1 MFDLTGKVALVTG
14 ATKGIGRAIAFAM
27 AEAGAQVV
35 VSSRDEARCRDTAR
49 AINQAGGEAGGY
61 PCNISHLDQLQG
73 LVDHAVA
80 RYGRIDCLV
89 CNAAVNPHYGPMATI
104 PEDAYDKIMATNVK
118 STLWL
123 CNMVAPLMAER
134 RAGSII
140 IISSIAGLAGSADIG
155 VYGISKAAES
165 QLARNL
171 AVEWAG
177 HNIRAN
183 CIAPGLVKTDFARA
197 LWEDPERRAKAL
209 EGYPLGRLGEPE
221 DIAGAAV
228 FLAARAGAWLTGQT
242 IVIDGGWAVGR
253 GA

>member
-171 AVEWAG
+171 AVEWPATTS
-177 HNIRAN
+177 
-183 CIAPGLVKTDFARA
+183 APTAS
-197 LWEDPERRAKAL
+197 P
-209 EGYPLGRLGEPE
+209 P
-221 DIAGAAV
+221 
-228 FLAARAGAWLTGQT
+228 AW
-242 IVIDGGWAVGR
+242 
-253 GA
+253 